1 MLRFSIILLL
11 VAVLLAFLAMREWQA
26 HAEAATPPQ
35 EMTLM
40 ELLVRG
46 VGQNPKVSLYAFEFD
61 ARFAFVEGRFDG
73 PWRAVW
79 IPIHP
84 PPPPASEPA
93 ESSLALGTQRADGE
107 ELIGGIYL
115 GDREG
120 RLPGQQRDLKAIRTL
135 VVSRRLHSGADVQ
148 EFASRKQLQGR
159 VLPDVTVLE
168 QHDQDL
174 LRTKF
179 PGLDLGKCLLIETDE
194 APRGMWLLLT
204 YALGAVASI
213 GLSGWLFRSW
223 RGQPPKPSTT
233 PSRRT
238 SVEVDEELEN
248 WQQALNRRRPK
259 AGYERGED

>member
-26 HAEAATPPQ
+26 RAEAATPPQ

-46 VGQNPKVSLYAFEFD
+46 VGQNPKVLLHAFEFD

-93 ESSLALGTQRADGE
+93 ESALALGTQRADGE
-107 ELIGGIYL
+107 GLIGGIYV

-120 RLPGQQRDLKAIRTL
+120 RLPGQQRDLKAIRAL

-148 EFASRKQLQGR
+148 QFAKQKQLQVR
-159 VLPDVTVLE
+159 VLPEVAALDK
-168 QHDQDL
+168 HDQEL

-179 PGLDLGKCLLIETDE
+179 PGLDLAKCVLMETDE
-194 APRGMWLLLT
+194 EPRCIWLLLT
-204 YALGAVASI
+204 YALGAFGSL

-223 RGQPPKPSTT
+223 LRQSPRPLTSPA
-233 PSRRT
+233 RRT

-248 WQQALNRRRPK
+248 WQRALHRRRPK
-259 AGYERGED
+259 SGYERGED